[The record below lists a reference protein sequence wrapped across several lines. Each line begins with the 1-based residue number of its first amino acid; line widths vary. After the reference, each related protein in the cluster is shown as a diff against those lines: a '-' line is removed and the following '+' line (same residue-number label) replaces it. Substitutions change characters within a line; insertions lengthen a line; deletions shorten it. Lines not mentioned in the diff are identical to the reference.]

1 MDIFEAY
8 TNTVYLPTEIFLTTL
23 LVQYYPGPSGF
34 FEIFLPV
41 RMNEPH
47 EATAP
52 KSSRGR
58 GGREKPRFSLP
69 GLVATGF
76 RRFVRLVLFDAEKIF

>member
-1 MDIFEAY
+1 
-8 TNTVYLPTEIFLTTL
+8 
-23 LVQYYPGPSGF
+23 
-34 FEIFLPV
+34 
-41 RMNEPH
+41 MNEPH

-58 GGREKPRFSLP
+58 GGREKRA

-76 RRFVRLVLFDAEKIF
+76 RRFVRLVLSDAEKIFKKNLWDHGT

>member
-1 MDIFEAY
+1 
-8 TNTVYLPTEIFLTTL
+8 
-23 LVQYYPGPSGF
+23 
-34 FEIFLPV
+34 
-41 RMNEPH
+41 MNEPH

-76 RRFVRLVLFDAEKIF
+76 RRFMRLVLSDAEKCSRKTSGTMVLKYHAMHVLEIAANLLIN

>member
-1 MDIFEAY
+1 
-8 TNTVYLPTEIFLTTL
+8 
-23 LVQYYPGPSGF
+23 
-34 FEIFLPV
+34 
-41 RMNEPH
+41 MNEPH

-76 RRFVRLVLFDAEKIF
+76 RRFVRLVLFDAEKIFKKNLWDQGT